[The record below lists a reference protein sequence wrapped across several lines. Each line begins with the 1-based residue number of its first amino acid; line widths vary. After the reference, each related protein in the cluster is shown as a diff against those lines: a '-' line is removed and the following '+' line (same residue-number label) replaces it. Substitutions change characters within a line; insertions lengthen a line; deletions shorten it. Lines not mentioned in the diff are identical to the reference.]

1 MEVGSDNEEKTGA
14 MKSGLTVV
22 LLLGFGALLFLI
34 GILGVGSIRRANE
47 VYDQMT
53 SAQRA
58 YEEVEEALRDLPAD
72 LHLTGILVRDY
83 ALDPSATAA
92 PIYKEQ
98 LAKEQQRIERD
109 LTRLSMLSSVQKE
122 KVERLQKEIQ
132 AYADS
137 LNPSLGWSPRE
148 KYGRSFEVIRGTLPK
163 RQAIVDL
170 AQELSAL
177 NAQNL
182 ASQRQAGERGRDSL
196 QRFVRNLL
204 WACLALGL
212 LVAVTSARR
221 IMHLEK
227 KSAAERERAVG
238 AERQQHR
245 LAMRVVQVQEDE
257 RKRIALELHDAV
269 GQMASALGM
278 ELGRIESLS
287 QSSRPEFHEKIRE
300 VKQMNADVIR
310 AVKELATGLRP
321 AMLDQLGLGP
331 ALRSHAREFERRTNI
346 TTAIQTDGELDSIPE
361 PHRTCI
367 YRIVQEALNNCG
379 RHAGAH
385 NVTISLAGGLDLIK
399 LTVRDDGVGFDVA
412 RKSETGLGL
421 VGIAERVRDLDGK
434 LKIDSKPGNGTRLE
448 VELPVKESVIA

>member
-1 MEVGSDNEEKTGA
+1 
-14 MKSGLTVV
+14 MKSGVTVV
-22 LLLGFGALLFLI
+22 VLLGFGALLFLI
-34 GILGVGSIRRANE
+34 GILGIGSIRRANE
-47 VYDQMT
+47 VYDQLT
-53 SAQRA
+53 TAQLA

-83 ALDPSATAA
+83 ALDPSPTAA

-98 LAKEQQRIERD
+98 LAKEKQRIERD
-109 LTRLSMLSSVQKE
+109 LTRLSMLSSVPKE

-137 LNPSLGWSPRE
+137 LDPILGSSHQE
-148 KYGRSFEVIRGTLPK
+148 KYARSFEVIRGTLPK

-182 ASQRQAGERGRDSL
+182 AIQRQAGERGRDSL

-204 WACLALGL
+204 LACLALGL
-212 LVAVTSARR
+212 LVAVASARR
-221 IMHLEK
+221 IVHSEK
-227 KSAAERERAVG
+227 KSEAERERAVQ

-278 ELGRIESLS
+278 ELGRLEGLS
-287 QSSRPEFHEKIRE
+287 QSSRPDFHQKIVE

-310 AVKELATGLRP
+310 AVKDLATGLRP
-321 AMLDQLGLGP
+321 AMLDQLGLAP
-331 ALRSHAREFERRTNI
+331 ALRSHAREFERRTSI
-346 TTAIQTDGELDSIPE
+346 SATIRLEGELDAIPE

-379 RHAGAH
+379 RHARAR
-385 NVTISLAGGLDLIK
+385 NVSISLHGAQDSVR
-399 LTVRDDGVGFDVA
+399 LTVQDDGVGFDVA
-412 RKSETGLGL
+412 KKSETGLGL
-421 VGIAERVRDLDGK
+421 IGIAERVRDLNGK
-434 LKIDSKPGNGTRLE
+434 LRIDSQKGNGTTLE
-448 VELPVKESVIA
+448 VELPLMESVTA

>member
-1 MEVGSDNEEKTGA
+1 MRADNNEA
-14 MKSGLTVV
+14 RSGGFKPGVTAE
-22 LLLGFGALLFLI
+22 LLLGFGALLFLV
-34 GILGVGSIRRANE
+34 GVLGGGSIRRANE
-47 VYDQMT
+47 VYRQMT
-53 SAQRA
+53 SAQLA
-58 YEEVEEALRDLPAD
+58 YEEVDEALRGLPAD
-72 LHLTGILVRDY
+72 LHLAGILVRDY

-92 PIYKEQ
+92 PLYKEQ
-98 LAKEQQRIERD
+98 LKKEQQRIERD

-122 KVERLQKEIQ
+122 KVQRLQKEIQ

-137 LNPSLGWSPRE
+137 LDPILGWSPQE
-148 KYGRSFEVIRGTLPK
+148 KYALSFDVIRATLPK

-182 ASQRQAGERGRDSL
+182 ASQREASERGRDSL
-196 QRFVRNLL
+196 QLFVRNLL
-204 WACLALGL
+204 LACLALGL
-212 LVAVTSARR
+212 LVAVTTARR
-221 IMHLEK
+221 IVNSEK
-227 KSAAERERAVG
+227 KSEAERERAVE

-278 ELGRIESLS
+278 ELGRLESLS
-287 QSSRPEFHEKIRE
+287 QNSRSDFHEKIAE
-300 VKQMNADVIR
+300 VKQMNTEVIR

-331 ALRSHAREFERRTNI
+331 ALRSHARDFERRTNI
-346 TTAIQTDGELDSIPE
+346 STVIRLEGELDAIPE

-367 YRIVQEALNNCG
+367 YRILQEALNNCG
-379 RHAGAH
+379 RHAQAK
-385 NVTISLAGGLDLIK
+385 NVTISLAGAQQLIR
-399 LTVRDDGVGFDVA
+399 LTVKDDGVGFDA
-412 RKSETGLGL
+412 ASKSETGLGL

-434 LKIDSKPGNGTRLE
+434 LKIDSRLGKGTSLE
-448 VELPVKESVIA
+448 VELPVKESVTA

>member
-1 MEVGSDNEEKTGA
+1 
-14 MKSGLTVV
+14 MKSGVTVV

-34 GILGVGSIRRANE
+34 GILGVGAIRRAND

-53 SAQRA
+53 GAQQA
-58 YEEVEEALRDLPAD
+58 YQEVEQALRDLPAD
-72 LHLTGILVRDY
+72 LHLAGILVRDY

-98 LAKEQQRIERD
+98 LAREQQKIERY
-109 LTRLSMLSSVQKE
+109 LLRLSLLSSVRKE

-137 LNPSLGWSPRE
+137 LDPILGWSAEE
-148 KYGRSFEVIRGTLPK
+148 KYVRSFEVIRGTLPK

-170 AQELSAL
+170 AQELSTL

-182 ASQRQAGERGRDSL
+182 AVQRQAGERGRDSL

-204 WACLALGL
+204 LACLTLGL
-212 LVAVTSARR
+212 AVAVTSARR
-221 IMHLEK
+221 IVHSEK
-227 KSAAERERAVG
+227 KSEMERQRAVE
-238 AERQQHR
+238 AEQHQHR

-278 ELGRIESLS
+278 ELGRLESLS
-287 QSSRPEFHEKIRE
+287 QSSRPEFHEKIAE
-300 VKQMNADVIR
+300 VKQMNSDVIR
-310 AVKELATGLRP
+310 ALKDLATGLRP
-321 AMLDQLGLGP
+321 AMLDQLGLAP
-331 ALRSHAREFERRTNI
+331 ALRSHAREFERRTKVS
-346 TTAIQTDGELDSIPE
+346 TDFRLQGELDSIPE

-379 RHAGAH
+379 RHAAAS
-385 NVTISLAGGLDLIK
+385 NVTISLTGEPDSIR
-399 LTVRDDGVGFDVA
+399 LTVRDDGRGFDSA
-412 RKSETGLGL
+412 KRSETGLGL
-421 VGIAERVRDLDGK
+421 IGIAERVRDLNGK
-434 LKIDSKPGNGTRLE
+434 LKVDSSPGNGTLLE
-448 VELPVKESVIA
+448 VELPVKESLTT

>member
-1 MEVGSDNEEKTGA
+1 
-14 MKSGLTVV
+14 MKSGVSAALV
-22 LLLGFGALLFLI
+22 LGFGALLFLI

-47 VYDQMT
+47 VYDQIT
-53 SAQRA
+53 RAQLA
-58 YEEVEEALRDLPAD
+58 YEEVDVALRDLPAD
-72 LHLTGILVRDY
+72 LHLAGILVRDY

-92 PIYKEQ
+92 PLYKEQ

-109 LTRLSMLSSVQKE
+109 LTRLSMLSSVRKE

-137 LNPSLGWSPRE
+137 LDPILGWSPQE
-148 KYGRSFEVIRGTLPK
+148 KYARSFELIRATFPK

-182 ASQRQAGERGRDSL
+182 AIQRQAGERGRDSL
-196 QRFVRNLL
+196 QGFVRNLL
-204 WACLALGL
+204 LACLALGL
-212 LVAVTSARR
+212 VVALTSARR
-221 IMHLEK
+221 IVDSEK
-227 KSAAERERAVG
+227 KSEMERERAVE
-238 AERQQHR
+238 AEQHQHR
-245 LAMRVVQVQEDE
+245 LAMRVVQVQEEE

-278 ELGRIESLS
+278 ELGRLDSLS
-287 QSSRPEFHEKIRE
+287 QSSRPEFHEKLAE

-346 TTAIQTDGELDSIPE
+346 STAIRLEGELDAIPE

-379 RHAGAH
+379 RHARAH
-385 NVTISLAGGLDLIK
+385 NVSISLAGALDLIK
-399 LTVRDDGVGFDVA
+399 LTVRDDGVGFNAA

-421 VGIAERVRDLDGK
+421 VGIAERVRDLNGK
-434 LKIDSKPGNGTRLE
+434 LKIDSKMGNGTSLE
-448 VELPVKESVIA
+448 VELPVKESVMA

>member
-1 MEVGSDNEEKTGA
+1 
-14 MKSGLTVV
+14 MKSGVTAV

-53 SAQRA
+53 RAQRA
-58 YEEVEEALRDLPAD
+58 YEEVDEALRDLPAD
-72 LHLTGILVRDY
+72 LRLTDILVREY
-83 ALDPSATAA
+83 ALDPSASAA
-92 PIYKEQ
+92 GSYKEQ
-98 LAKEQQRIERD
+98 LTKEQQRIERD
-109 LTRLSMLSSVQKE
+109 VVRLGTLRSVKKE

-137 LNPSLGWSPRE
+137 LDPILNWSPQE
-148 KYGRSFEVIRGTLPK
+148 KHARGFEAIWGTLPM
-163 RQAIVDL
+163 RHAVVDL

-182 ASQRQAGERGRDSL
+182 AIQRRAVERGRDSL

-204 WACLALGL
+204 LACLGLG
-212 LVAVTSARR
+212 VAVAFTSTRR
-221 IMHLEK
+221 IVNSERA
-227 KSAAERERAVG
+227 SRAERERAQQ

-278 ELGRIESLS
+278 ELGRLENFSLS
-287 QSSRPEFHEKIRE
+287 SRSEFHEKLAE

-310 AVKELATGLRP
+310 ALKELATGLRP
-321 AMLDQLGLGP
+321 AMLDQLGLAP
-331 ALRSHAREFERRTNI
+331 ALRSHAREFERRTSVSTSI
-346 TTAIQTDGELDSIPE
+346 RLEGELDSIPE

-367 YRIVQEALNNCG
+367 YRIVQEALSNCA
-379 RHAGAH
+379 RHARAS
-385 NVTISLAGGLDLIK
+385 NVNISLQGAPESVS
-399 LTVRDDGVGFDVA
+399 LTVQDDGVGFDVA
-412 RKSETGLGL
+412 KKSETGLGL
-421 VGIAERVRDLDGK
+421 IGIAERVRDLDGK
-434 LKIDSKPGNGTRLE
+434 LKIDSKPGNGTILE
-448 VELPVKESVIA
+448 VELPMKESVTA

>member
-1 MEVGSDNEEKTGA
+1 
-14 MKSGLTVV
+14 MKSGVTVV

-47 VYDQMT
+47 VYAQMMN
-53 SAQRA
+53 AQKA

-72 LHLTGILVRDY
+72 LHLSGILVRDY

-92 PIYKEQ
+92 PAYKEQ

-109 LTRLSMLSSVQKE
+109 LTRLGMLSSVQKE

-137 LNPSLGWSPRE
+137 LDPILGWSPQE
-148 KYGRSFEVIRGTLPK
+148 KYARSFETIRGTLPK
-163 RQAIVDL
+163 RQAIVEL
-170 AQELSAL
+170 AQELSTL

-182 ASQRQAGERGRDSL
+182 GIQRQAVERGRASL

-204 WACLALGL
+204 LACLALGL
-212 LVAVTSARR
+212 VVAFTSARSIVNSER
-221 IMHLEK
+221 A
-227 KSAAERERAVG
+227 SRTERERASE

-245 LAMRVVQVQEDE
+245 LAMRVVQVQEEE

-278 ELGRIESLS
+278 ELGRLEALS
-287 QSSRPEFHEKIRE
+287 QSSRSDFHEKIAE

-310 AVKELATGLRP
+310 ALKDLATGLRP
-321 AMLDQLGLGP
+321 AMLDQLGLAP
-331 ALRSHAREFERRTNI
+331 ALRSHARDFERRTNI
-346 TTAIQTDGELDSIPE
+346 STTIRLEGDLDTVPE

-367 YRIVQEALNNCG
+367 YRIIQEALHNCA
-379 RHAGAH
+379 RHASAH
-385 NVTISLAGGLDLIK
+385 NVAISLAGSADS
-399 LTVRDDGVGFDVA
+399 VRLSVQDDGVGFDVA

-421 VGIAERVRDLDGK
+421 IGIAERVRDLNGR
-434 LKIDSKPGNGTRLE
+434 LTIDSTPGNGATLA
-448 VELPVKESVIA
+448 VELPVKES

>member
-1 MEVGSDNEEKTGA
+1 MRPGVTA
-14 MKSGLTVV
+14 V
-22 LLLGFGALLFLI
+22 LLLGFGALLLLI
-34 GILGVGSIRRANE
+34 GILGAGSIGRANE

-53 SAQRA
+53 RAQLA

-83 ALDPSATAA
+83 ALDPSPSAA

-98 LAKEQQRIERD
+98 LRKEQQRIERD

-122 KVERLQKEIQ
+122 KVERLQQEIQ

-137 LNPSLGWSPRE
+137 LDIILGWSPQE
-148 KYGRSFEVIRGTLPK
+148 KYARSFEVIRATLPK

-177 NAQNL
+177 NAQSL
-182 ASQRQAGERGRDSL
+182 AIQRKAGERGRDSL

-204 WACLALGL
+204 LACLALGL
-212 LVAVTSARR
+212 LVAIVSARSVV
-221 IMHLEK
+221 LSEK
-227 KSAAERERAVG
+227 KSEAERERAVE
-238 AERQQHR
+238 AERQPHR
-245 LAMRVVQVQEDE
+245 LAMRVVQVQEEE

-278 ELGRIESLS
+278 ELGRIENLS
-287 QSSRPEFHEKIRE
+287 QSSWPEFRGKIAE

-346 TTAIQTDGELDSIPE
+346 STEIQLEGELDMIPE

-379 RHAGAH
+379 RHAHAN
-385 NVTISLAGGLDLIK
+385 NVAISLAGAADLIK
-399 LTVRDDGVGFDVA
+399 LTVRDDGVGFDAA

-421 VGIAERVRDLDGK
+421 IGIAERVRDLNGK
-434 LKIDSKPGNGTRLE
+434 LKIDSTPGNGTRLA
-448 VELPVKESVIA
+448 VEIPVKESVTA

>member
-1 MEVGSDNEEKTGA
+1 MRPGVTA
-14 MKSGLTVV
+14 V
-22 LLLGFGALLFLI
+22 LLLGFGALLLLI
-34 GILGVGSIRRANE
+34 GILGAGSIGRANE

-53 SAQRA
+53 RAQLA

-83 ALDPSATAA
+83 ALDPSPSAA

-98 LAKEQQRIERD
+98 LRKEQQRIERD

-122 KVERLQKEIQ
+122 KVERLQQEIQ

-137 LNPSLGWSPRE
+137 LDIILGWSPQE
-148 KYGRSFEVIRGTLPK
+148 KYARSFEVIRATLPK

-177 NAQNL
+177 NAQSL
-182 ASQRQAGERGRDSL
+182 AIQRKAGERGRDSL

-204 WACLALGL
+204 LACLALGL
-212 LVAVTSARR
+212 LVAIVSARSVV
-221 IMHLEK
+221 LSEK
-227 KSAAERERAVG
+227 KSEAVE

-245 LAMRVVQVQEDE
+245 LAMRVVQVQEEE

-278 ELGRIESLS
+278 ELGRIENLS
-287 QSSRPEFHEKIRE
+287 QSSWPEFRGKIAE

-346 TTAIQTDGELDSIPE
+346 STEIQLEGELDMIPE

-379 RHAGAH
+379 RHAHAN
-385 NVTISLAGGLDLIK
+385 NVAISLAGAADLIK
-399 LTVRDDGVGFDVA
+399 LTVRDDGVGFDAA

-421 VGIAERVRDLDGK
+421 IGIAERVRDLNGK
-434 LKIDSKPGNGTRLE
+434 LKIDSTPGNGTRLA
-448 VELPVKESVIA
+448 VEIPVKESVTA